1 MDILL
6 KWLGV
11 LGGVAMIIIGSYA
24 IFNPEVTIL
33 SITLYIG
40 IVLLVMG
47 IFNIINYFQKR
58 KENMASG
65 WILTDGIVN
74 IVLAIILFSNDFISV
89 NIIPLIFSIWILF
102 LGIQR
107 IGLAVDIKKFNLP
120 YYKILLVIG
129 ILAIVFSII
138 TFIKPLIAALA
149 ISMIVGITLIF
160 YGVITI
166 TASISLGN
174 IYKYFKNKNIWKRSN
189 VFLIDYFI

>member
-89 NIIPLIFSIWILF
+89 NIIPLIFSIWI
-102 LGIQR
+102 
-107 IGLAVDIKKFNLP
+107 
-120 YYKILLVIG
+120 
-129 ILAIVFSII
+129 
-138 TFIKPLIAALA
+138 
-149 ISMIVGITLIF
+149 
-160 YGVITI
+160 
-166 TASISLGN
+166 
-174 IYKYFKNKNIWKRSN
+174 
-189 VFLIDYFI
+189 